1 MEKIR
6 VQKYISDCGL
16 MSRRAAE
23 KEIEEGN
30 VYVNGELAHLGQK
43 ILPGK
48 DIVKYK
54 GKQVRKTVSHFVYIM
69 LNKPKGYVTTLS
81 DEKGR
86 PCVAELV
93 KGVRARVYPV
103 GRLDMQSE
111 GLLLLTNDGDFA
123 NRLTHPKH
131 EIPKIYRVKVTGA
144 LTPAVLDRLNK
155 PMDIDGYRT
164 RPAVCELISGEDG
177 KYVLGISLWE
187 GRNRQIRKMCEQVGL
202 RVAALKRIA
211 IGELELG
218 NLPRGRWTFL
228 KEEEVQYLTGERE
241 HVDDQTD

>member
-1 MEKIR
+1 MEKVR
-6 VQKYISDCGL
+6 VQKYISDCGV

-30 VYVNGELAHLGQK
+30 IYVNGSLAYIGQK
-43 ILPGK
+43 IMPGK

-93 KGVRARVYPV
+93 KGVKARVYPV

-144 LTPAVLDRLNK
+144 VTPAILDRLNK

-164 RPAVCELISGEDG
+164 RPAQCELLSCEDG
-177 KYVLGISLWE
+177 KYLLSIQLWE

-202 RVAALKRIA
+202 RVASLKRIA

-228 KEEEVQYLTGERE
+228 KDEEVQYLTGERE
-241 HVDDQTD
+241 HVNDQTD